1 MGLVEK
7 APKKI
12 VWRAIE
18 YYKQNKILDVKE
30 TEPDCYKG
38 EVSGSGSRRIRC
50 LSTRNIRR
58 NPRVHAHLHKKMM

>member
-30 TEPDCYKG
+30 TEPDCYTG
-38 EVSGSGSRRIRC
+38 EFSGSGKSKDKVFID
-50 LSTRNIRR
+50 TKH
-58 NPRVHAHLHKKMM
+58 PKKSMCTCPFA